1 MANDTNPPGK
11 RILHLGIGAFHR
23 AHMAWYLNRLIESE
37 DGNKDGGADGWYLAS
52 GNIRPDMPEL
62 LADLRG
68 QDGAYTLETV
78 TPAGVFSYQ
87 RIHSIASVLPWSQDL
102 REIVDFGRAPETRII
117 SFTVTEAG
125 YFLDAERA
133 LDLSYS
139 DLRSDLDSDSRLTIY
154 GAIAAILRARRED
167 GAGPVTLLCCDNIR
181 GNGDHFKAGLQA
193 FLERRGEHALLD
205 WAAHNTSYPN
215 GMVDRITPRPPAELK
230 ARVLAA
236 TGVQDAC
243 PVMAE
248 EFCQWVVE
256 DHFSGGRPAWEKVG
270 VEMVETVVPYEEAK
284 IRILNASHSCI
295 AWAGALRGYTYI
307 HEATLD
313 PAIAALAHAYVTQDV
328 IPCLTP
334 SPVDLAQYRDTVL
347 ERFSNPYVKDT
358 IERVAADGFAKIPG
372 FIAPTI
378 AERLAAGQSPSATAV
393 LPALFLAFL
402 QARAAGHIAFTYR
415 DQAMDE
421 AAAQAILA
429 AQDPVSAL
437 CANTVLWGALAG
449 TPALEAAVREADA
462 AVRAWLAN
470 AA

>member
-1 MANDTNPPGK
+1 MANDTNPFGK
-11 RILHLGIGAFHR
+11 LILHLGIGAFHR
-23 AHMAWYLNRLIESE
+23 AHMAWYLDRLGKSGE
-37 DGNKDGGADGWYLAS
+37 DGWTLAS

-62 LADLRG
+62 LADLRRQG
-68 QDGAYTLETV
+68 GVYTLETV
-78 TPAGVFSYQ
+78 TPGGVFSYQ
-87 RIHSIASVLPWSQDL
+87 QIHAIASVLPWSPDLQD
-102 REIVDFGRAPETRII
+102 IVSFGRRPETRII

-125 YFLDAERA
+125 YFLDAQRA
-133 LDLSYS
+133 LDLSYA
-139 DLRSDLDSDSRLTIY
+139 DLRSDLESGSRLTIY
-154 GAIAAILRARRED
+154 GAIGAILRARMED

-193 FLERRGEHALLD
+193 FLQRRGEHSLLE

-236 TGVQDAC
+236 TSVDDAC

-248 EFCQWVVE
+248 EFCQWVLE
-256 DHFSGGRPAWEKVG
+256 EHFCAGRPAWENVG

-313 PAIAALAHAYVTQDV
+313 PHINAMAHAYVTRDV
-328 IPCLTP
+328 IACLTP
-334 SPVDLAQYRDTVL
+334 SPVDLAQYRDMVL

-378 AERLAAGQSPSATAV
+378 AERLAAGHNPVAAAM

-402 QARAAGHIAFTYR
+402 QARAAGSIAFDYR

-429 AQDPVSAL
+429 APDPVGAL
-437 CANTVLWGALAG
+437 CANTLLWGALAG
-449 TPALEAAVREADA
+449 TPALEAAVREAQG
-462 AVRAWLAN
+462 AVRAWLAGTV
-470 AA
+470 